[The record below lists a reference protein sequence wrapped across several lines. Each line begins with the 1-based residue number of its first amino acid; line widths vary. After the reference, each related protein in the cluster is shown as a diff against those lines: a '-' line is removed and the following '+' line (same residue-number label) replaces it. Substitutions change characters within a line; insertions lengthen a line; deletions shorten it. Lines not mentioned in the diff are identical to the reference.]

1 MRLKIFEKWNQGIL
15 DSFLVEITAD
25 ILKQKDPS
33 TGKAFV
39 DVVLDAAGQKEQVS
53 GHL

>member
-1 MRLKIFEKWNQGIL
+1 MLIHFYGNHN
-15 DSFLVEITAD
+15 D

-39 DVVLDAAGQKEQVS
+39 MLFLMQQVKRVR
-53 GHL
+53 GNGLR